1 MRLIKPAL
9 AHSLLPTDADGPAI
23 LELASFSWYLLI
35 WIHEGRHFCCDGLLE
50 GASVASFLSS
60 SREDLLTFLS
70 HVIQRPDGKSAPSHD
85 EAAIC
90 KIHLV
95 PKPQLFALSINGNGD
110 DSILN
115 GENGKG
121 DGEKERGDRASEEK
135 EEESVGQIRCGF
147 CTKKSRN
154 RFQTGLNHPKRRREL
169 PRSNSG
175 ELARWMAREGRSS
188 S

>member
-1 MRLIKPAL
+1 M
-9 AHSLLPTDADGPAI
+9 
-23 LELASFSWYLLI
+23 
-35 WIHEGRHFCCDGLLE
+35 LE

-70 HVIQRPDGKSAPSHD
+70 HVIRRPDGKSAASHD

-121 DGEKERGDRASEEK
+121 DGEKERGDRARKRKKKKVWDRFDAASARKNPAIVSKPDSTIRKEGVNCRGAIRGNWRDGWRGRGDRAPKPETEERRVVSLSLILILS
-135 EEESVGQIRCGF
+135 SVKWGVISADF
-147 CTKKSRN
+147 C
-154 RFQTGLNHPKRRREL
+154 
-169 PRSNSG
+169 
-175 ELARWMAREGRSS
+175 
-188 S
+188 